1 MKYIDGNGLLYITQK
16 IKTWDANKVDKVEG
30 KGLSENDFTTALK
43 TDLENLKSNIAGYQ
57 TAAEVESAINTAVGR
72 LTSFDFSIVESLPAE
87 GQKGIIY
94 LLKDAEQT
102 TGVNVYNE
110 YIWLNDKYE
119 KIGSTET
126 NLKNYVKTTDALT
139 NEEIDAIISAAGA

>member
-16 IKTWDANKVDKVEG
+16 IKNWDAAKVDKEDG
-30 KGLSENDFTTALK
+30 KGLSQNDFDDYYK
-43 TDLENLKSNIAGYQ
+43 VELENLIGNSAGYQ
-57 TAAEVESAINTAVGR
+57 NALDVQTAITSALDG
-72 LTSFDFSIVESLPAE
+72 LTGFDFAIVESLPAS

-94 LLKDAEQT
+94 LLKDTEVSV
-102 TGVNVYNE
+102 GLNVYNE
-110 YIWLNDKYE
+110 YIWLDDKWE

-139 NEEIDAIISAAGA
+139 NEEIDAIISAIES